1 MGHWLS
7 NGKHRSY
14 GVKSKPGPLGQDSL
28 LIVMGY
34 ILLEGGAEF
43 GGRMADPDRRAIALA
58 GGPDETITII
68 PAAAAPDNN
77 HQRAGKNGV
86 GWFQGLGATNVSVLP
101 LIDRSSANDPAIVEA
116 LAKSRLTYLL
126 GGFPHYLSRA
136 LSGSLS
142 WQAMLTAYLSGA
154 VIAGSSAG
162 AMVLC
167 EYYYDPVSSQ
177 VVKGLNLVEHICILP
192 HHNTYGK
199 DWVPQLKKQLPDI
212 ALVGIDE
219 ETGALKDASQ
229 DDWRVYGKGKITL
242 YHSGHVEEFEA
253 EQEFTLD
260 KAVRQL

>member
-1 MGHWLS
+1 MTDMGF
-7 NGKHRSY
+7 
-14 GVKSKPGPLGQDSL
+14 
-28 LIVMGY
+28 

-43 GGRMADPDRRAIALA
+43 GGRMADPDRQAMMRA
-58 GGPDETITII
+58 GGTDVPIRIV

-77 HQRAGKNGV
+77 HQRAGRQGV

-101 LIDRSSANDPAIVEA
+101 LIDSASADDPDIVAA
-116 LAKSRLTYLL
+116 LAKSRLIYLL
-126 GGFPHYLSRA
+126 GGFPHYLGQA
-136 LSGSLS
+136 LNGSLS

-167 EYYYDPVSSQ
+167 EYYYDPLSSQ

-199 DWVPQLKKQLPDI
+199 DWVPQLKKKLPDI
-212 ALVGIDE
+212 VLVGIDE

-229 DDWRVYGKGKITL
+229 KDWRVYGKGKITL
-242 YHSGHVEEFEA
+242 YHGRHVDEFEA
-253 EQEFTLD
+253 GQAFILEIGVSE
-260 KAVRQL
+260 